1 MGCGGSKP
9 DTFNIEEE
17 FRKANWPMPEA
28 KAFENEFEKEAF
40 LTANVLRH
48 NPKALINHIKEVKS
62 KYASRYYSVYFR
74 RLFLLLDTNHKF
86 CFR

>member
-17 FRKANWPMPEA
+17 FRKANWPIPEA
-28 KAFENEFEKEAF
+28 KAFENEFEKEAY

-62 KYASRYYSVYFR
+62 KYNSRFYSYILKIFS
-74 RLFLLLDTNHKF
+74 LLDTNHKI